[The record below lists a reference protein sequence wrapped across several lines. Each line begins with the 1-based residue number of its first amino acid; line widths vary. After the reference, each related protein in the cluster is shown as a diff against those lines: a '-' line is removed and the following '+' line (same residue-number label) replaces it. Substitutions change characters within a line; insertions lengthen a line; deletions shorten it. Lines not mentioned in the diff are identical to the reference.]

1 MPVNNTAST
10 KHTENYKLSL
20 IQSVSHE
27 YRTPLSVIS
36 SSAELIEKY
45 VDGGNNEAVKGHLE
59 KIKRAV
65 SQMSYYMDEV
75 QLFNMLIENKVE
87 VNSREI
93 ELSELLTEVIDHY
106 RLRRNFPNKIT
117 FSVNPEKIYFKSD
130 LVLIKR
136 VLENLL
142 SNAVKYSPSGKE
154 IEIIC
159 EKRPETL
166 VIKVKDCGIGITPE
180 DSFKIFQP
188 FTRGNN
194 SLFTSGSGIG
204 LTIVDKILNLLNGS
218 IEFSSC
224 PGEGTVFIVKL
235 QSISGK

>member
-1 MPVNNTAST
+1 MPVNNAAST

-27 YRTPLSVIS
+27 YRTPLSIIS
-36 SSAELIEKY
+36 SSTELIEGY
-45 VDGGNNEAVKGHLE
+45 LEGGNNKAVKGHLE

-65 SQMSYYMDEV
+65 VQMAYYLDEI
-75 QLFNMLIENKVE
+75 QLFNTLIENKAE
-87 VNSREI
+87 VNSRDLEI
-93 ELSELLTEVIDHY
+93 SELIAEVIENY
-106 RLRRNFPNKIT
+106 KFRRNFPNKI
-117 FSVNPEKIYFKSD
+117 SVNVYPDKIYFKSD
-130 LVLIKR
+130 LILMKR
-136 VLENLL
+136 VIENLL

-154 IEIIC
+154 IEITC
-159 EKRPETL
+159 EKRPETV
-166 VIKVKDCGIGITPE
+166 VIKVKDRGIGIAPE

-235 QSISGK
+235 QSYSGK